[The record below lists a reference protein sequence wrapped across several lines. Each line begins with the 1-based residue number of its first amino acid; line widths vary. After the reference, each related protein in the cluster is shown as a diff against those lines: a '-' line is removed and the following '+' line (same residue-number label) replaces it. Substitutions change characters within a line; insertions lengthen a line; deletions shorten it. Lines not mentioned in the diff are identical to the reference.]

1 MAGIQEPFAVSDAP
15 ACNVTVF
22 TPPGKP
28 TRPVGV
34 TRIPPNTPLDQII
47 NMINNNFSTTST
59 GNYTEVRAK
68 RVTETVRIFDSS
80 GSGAFID
87 FAVVKA
93 VTLRNPETGQTV
105 VWKR

>member
-1 MAGIQEPFAVSDAP
+1 MPNAP
-15 ACNVTVF
+15 ACNVFVS
-22 TPPGKP
+22 TPAGKP
-28 TRPVGV
+28 TRPVGPQRV
-34 TRIPPNTPLDQII
+34 PPGTSLDQII
-47 NMINNNFSTTST
+47 NMINNNFSVLGS
-59 GNYTEVRAK
+59 GNFSEVRSK
-68 RVTETVRIFDSS
+68 RVTETVRIHDSS